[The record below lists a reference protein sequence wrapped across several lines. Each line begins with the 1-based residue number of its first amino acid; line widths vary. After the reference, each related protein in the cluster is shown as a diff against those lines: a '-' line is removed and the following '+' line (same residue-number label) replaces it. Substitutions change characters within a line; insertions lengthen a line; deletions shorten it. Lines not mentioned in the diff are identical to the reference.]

1 MLIFVFPRLSV
12 WLLVYI
18 VYTLLFLMQLLLP
31 IKKKKKKNYNTNMP
45 IFLDLLIYGDEA
57 VFVISFC
64 VIYNLL
70 TNNFEL
76 LLLYLNFLIR
86 FLSFL
91 DIVLL
96 GYLFNQHDLCK
107 RWTKNMRKWK
117 MLRVVL
123 VILSLMI

>member
-1 MLIFVFPRLSV
+1 MVACIHR
-12 WLLVYI
+12 VYSS
-18 VYTLLFLMQLLLP
+18 LFNAIAFTYQ
-31 IKKKKKKNYNTNMP
+31 KKKKKKNYNTNMP

-117 MLRVVL
+117 MSRVVL